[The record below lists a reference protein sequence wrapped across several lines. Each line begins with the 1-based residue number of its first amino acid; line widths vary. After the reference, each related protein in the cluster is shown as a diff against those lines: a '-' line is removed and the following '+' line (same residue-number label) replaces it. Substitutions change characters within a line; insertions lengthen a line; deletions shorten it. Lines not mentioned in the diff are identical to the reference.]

1 MNIHG
6 VERRLVAIAVALLA
20 VGCTEG
26 NDPPLTATVIVEAS
40 ASAAQPL
47 LLTVST
53 SFDIL
58 DTGEF
63 AYKTLESITITE
75 DYTEVFALNSERRI
89 VTKLLNEQGTEE
101 LARLVVLIDGRG
113 RYDQTSV
120 LSQDKFLQ
128 YLYTFRHFAPF

>member
-20 VGCTEG
+20 VGCTDG